1 VCPLFGTI
9 FAYTGGY
16 IWHYCV
22 IFWRL
27 YLALLLHIQDGMVG
41 IAAVYSGWYDW
52 HYYLI
57 FKRVWFRMLVRKST
71 VVTEDTRV

>member
-1 VCPLFGTI
+1 
-9 FAYTGGY
+9 
-16 IWHYCV
+16 
-22 IFWRL
+22 
-27 YLALLLHIQDGMVG
+27 MVG